1 MSVSDPIADMLTRI
15 RNAITA
21 RHEHVVVPASRVKIS
36 IAKVL
41 KEEGFI
47 KDYEVLKG
55 TTPQR
60 VVKIHLAY
68 GGKWQSAVSGLQRV
82 SKPSLRIYCGKG
94 EIPRIYGGIGIAVLS
109 TSKGVMTGQQAWK
122 RGLGGEVLCYV
133 W

>member
-60 VVKIHLAY
+60 VIKIHLAY
-68 GGKWQSAVSGLQRV
+68 GGKWQSTVSGLQRV
-82 SKPSLRIYCGKG
+82 SKPSLRVYCGKG
-94 EIPRIYGGIGIAVLS
+94 EIPRVYGGIGIAVLS